1 MTELPEDLTLLAP
14 GGVFVRS
21 ARALVVADLHAGYVD
36 TLRHRGVALPPVG
49 DEALLAR
56 VDALL
61 QACDPDRVIVAGDLV
76 HGAAAAH
83 HRTGV
88 ASPLDA
94 LLARLRGRV
103 VEVVPGNH
111 DRAVTSHL
119 EGRGV
124 RVTDEGVIGLHR
136 VRHGDEAAATLSA
149 MRAEAVAR
157 QGLVIIGH
165 HHPALGLRGARGVS
179 ARVPA
184 FAWCPGLLAL
194 PALSPM
200 ARGADLTRDDHAEGL
215 LALADEAL
223 WEISVVVGE
232 RVARAGALRVARG
245 DVSSRRARRR

>member
-1 MTELPEDLTLLAP
+1 MREFPADVALLAP
-14 GGVFVRS
+14 GGVYLRE

-61 QACDPDRVIVAGDLV
+61 RACDPQRVVIAGDLV

-83 HRTGV
+83 QR
-88 ASPLDA
+88 AAEESPLDA
-94 LLARLRGRV
+94 LLRRLSGRAL
-103 VEVVPGNH
+103 EVVPGNH
-111 DRAVTSHL
+111 DRTVAAHL
-119 EGRGV
+119 AARGV
-124 RVTDEGVIGLHR
+124 RVTEEGVVGPHR
-136 VRHGDEAAATLSA
+136 VRHGDEAPAALGQ
-149 MRAEAVAR
+149 MRAEALAR
-157 QGLVIIGH
+157 QGLLLIGH
-165 HHPALGLRGARGVS
+165 HHPALGLRGAPGVR

-215 LALADEAL
+215 LAVADEAQ
-223 WEISVVVGE
+223 WELAVVVGDT
-232 RVARAGALRVARG
+232 VARAGALRVARG
-245 DVSSRRARRR
+245 EVSSRRARRR

>member
-1 MTELPEDLTLLAP
+1 MTELPDDVTLLAP
-14 GGVFVRS
+14 GGVFLRG
-21 ARALVVADLHAGYVD
+21 AHTLVIADLHAGYVD

-61 QACDPDRVIVAGDLV
+61 HACDPRRVIVAGDLV

-83 HRTGV
+83 HRS
-88 ASPLDA
+88 AARSPLDA
-94 LLARLRGRV
+94 LLRRFGGRA

-111 DRAVTSHL
+111 DRAVRSHL
-119 EGRGV
+119 EARGV
-124 RVTDEGVIGLHR
+124 RVIDEGVVGPHR
-136 VRHGDEAAATLSA
+136 VRHGDEAPAELSGL
-149 MRAEAVAR
+149 RAEALAR
-157 QGLVIIGH
+157 QGVLLIGH

-215 LALADEAL
+215 LAVADEAL
-223 WEISVVVGE
+223 WELAVVVGGE
-232 RVARAGALRVARG
+232 VARVGALTGARG